1 MRRRSV
7 VIGGLAALLLTR
19 ERSGAQEQPNK
30 VPRVGVL
37 SPAENEATPI
47 FVAFRHGLRELGY
60 VEGRNIIL
68 EFRLANGDHTA
79 LRRLAEEL
87 ASLPVNVIVTD
98 ASASAQAA
106 ANATRTIPIV
116 LGVIGDPV
124 ALGLVNNLARP
135 GGNITGFTNMWSE
148 LTVKRFDLM
157 RMAFPSATEVTVLLN
172 PSNFA
177 EANFSITEGLA
188 RRSGLGVARVEA
200 ASPEVLRGIGPEALG
215 RAGGAVL
222 VLPDAMFWNHRRDI
236 VGLITAAHLPAIYPE
251 REYADDG
258 GLIAYGSNVPENFR
272 LAAGYVDRI
281 LKGAKPGDLPIQEPV
296 KFDFVVNLKTA
307 KALGL
312 TIPPSILAGAD
323 EVIE

>member
-1 MRRRSV
+1 
-7 VIGGLAALLLTR
+7 
-19 ERSGAQEQPNK
+19 
-30 VPRVGVL
+30 
-37 SPAENEATPI
+37 
-47 FVAFRHGLRELGY
+47 
-60 VEGRNIIL
+60 
-68 EFRLANGDHTA
+68 TA

-188 RRSGLGVARVEA
+188 RRSGL
-200 ASPEVLRGIGPEALG
+200 
-215 RAGGAVL
+215 
-222 VLPDAMFWNHRRDI
+222 
-236 VGLITAAHLPAIYPE
+236 
-251 REYADDG
+251 
-258 GLIAYGSNVPENFR
+258 
-272 LAAGYVDRI
+272 
-281 LKGAKPGDLPIQEPV
+281 
-296 KFDFVVNLKTA
+296 
-307 KALGL
+307 
-312 TIPPSILAGAD
+312 
-323 EVIE
+323 